1 MNELEQNTS
10 PTLDEYWQ
18 IVCRRRWWLILPA
31 FACWLVVWGGSWF
44 LPAVFRSQ
52 SLILIEQQKVPEQ
65 YVVSN
70 VSVDLQERLHSM
82 TQQILSRTRLQ
93 HIIDDFHLYAKERSR
108 LSPDGL
114 VDLMRDDVKIEL
126 VQAPGRPGDLTAFR
140 ISYSA
145 TSPQLAQQVASQLT
159 SLFIEEDLQA
169 QQQQSENT
177 TRFLENQLADARA
190 SLEQQEAKVRQFK
203 TQYLGQLPSQMEGNL
218 QILSGLQN
226 QLESAQQSLSHAQ
239 QQRLYLESLL
249 DQYRTLREES
259 AAVAS
264 GGVQAPAALESEL
277 ARQRSQLTDLQAR
290 YTDQHPDVI
299 RLKSQIAKTEKL
311 KKQIDLELS
320 AKASTEKDDS
330 TSRSPNPQLDSPLM
344 QIQGQIKANQLEIQN
359 DQASI
364 KELQGRISDYQ
375 SRLNMTPVREQQLSD
390 LTRDYEQSKGNYD
403 SLLKKQMQSQLSTN
417 LEKRQQGQQFRIIDP
432 PSLPQKPYSPD
443 HFKLSLIGIGLGIA
457 LAIGLTAL
465 LELVDVRVRSEKN
478 LKDLIGARVLVSIP
492 RLNTRTQEKRHFYGR
507 WLQWTA
513 ALFIVAFMAAGNFV
527 SYYKG

>member
-1 MNELEQNTS
+1 MDELEQKNS

-18 IVCRRRWWLILPA
+18 ILRRRRWWLILPA
-31 FACWLVVWGGSWF
+31 FVCWLLVWGGSWF
-44 LPAVFRSQ
+44 LPAIFRSQ

-93 HIIDDFHLYAKERSR
+93 RIIDDFHLYAKERSR
-108 LSPDGL
+108 LSPDGM

-177 TRFLENQLADARA
+177 TRFLETQLAEART
-190 SLEQQEAKVRQFK
+190 SLEKQEAKVRQFK
-203 TQYLGQLPSQMEGNL
+203 TEYLGQLPTQMEGNL
-218 QILSGLQN
+218 QILSGLQT
-226 QLESAQQSLSHAQ
+226 QLQSEQSSLAHAQ
-239 QQRLYLESLL
+239 QQKLYLESLL
-249 DQYRTLREES
+249 DQYRTLRQESS
-259 AAVAS
+259 AAAS
-264 GGVQAPAALESEL
+264 GGVQAPAALDGEL
-277 ARQRSQLTDLQAR
+277 TRLKSQLSDLQAR

-311 KKQIDLELS
+311 KKQIDADIAT
-320 AKASTEKDDS
+320 AKADPKQNENQSHSIDP
-330 TSRSPNPQLDSPLM
+330 RVDSPLM
-344 QIQGQIKANQLEIQN
+344 QIQGQIKANQLEVQN

-364 KELQGRISDYQ
+364 KDLQARISEYQ
-375 SRLNMTPVREQQLSD
+375 GRLNMTPVREQQLSD
-390 LTRDYEQSKGNYD
+390 LTRDYEQSKANYD

-432 PSLPQKPYSPD
+432 P
-443 HFKLSLIGIGLGIA
+443 
-457 LAIGLTAL
+457 
-465 LELVDVRVRSEKN
+465 
-478 LKDLIGARVLVSIP
+478 
-492 RLNTRTQEKRHFYGR
+492 
-507 WLQWTA
+507 
-513 ALFIVAFMAAGNFV
+513 
-527 SYYKG
+527 